1 MDEFKQLRAMNKLK
15 GKRFTEV
22 IEEYVSDI
30 YDYNSE
36 IVNRVSGIHLR
47 QILSE

>member
-1 MDEFKQLRAMNKLK
+1 MQAANSANQAIRNNYMDEFKQLRAMNKLK

-30 YDYNSE
+30 
-36 IVNRVSGIHLR
+36 
-47 QILSE
+47 